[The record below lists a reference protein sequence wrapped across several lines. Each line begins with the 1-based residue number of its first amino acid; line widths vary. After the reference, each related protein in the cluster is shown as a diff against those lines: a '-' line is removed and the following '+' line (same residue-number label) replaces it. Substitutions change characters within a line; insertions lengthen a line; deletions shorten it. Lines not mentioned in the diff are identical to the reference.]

1 MLNPT
6 LHPRVYQNSKTFLQ
20 TKNRTNPTRE
30 ANMKLQATFF
40 TLLTLGTVVPAV
52 SAAVYNEQLKI
63 WDIGIV
69 DTETDSKGKTWPV
82 SVAVPCGGIPHG
94 GYVCGS
100 FEDEGVMALRAIY
113 GCNGRM
119 LKSVI
124 TCHESDKK
132 NRCVKNGRRKGKK
145 FLALAMPDRIVCETK
160 SKVEKP

>member
-1 MLNPT
+1 M
-6 LHPRVYQNSKTFLQ
+6 Q
-20 TKNRTNPTRE
+20 
-30 ANMKLQATFF
+30 LQATFF
-40 TLLTLGTVVPAV
+40 TLLTLGTVVPTV
-52 SAAVYNEQLKI
+52 SAAIYNKQLKV

-69 DTETDSKGKTWPV
+69 DTETDSKGKTWPA
-82 SVAVPCGGIPHG
+82 SVAGPCGGIPHG

-113 GCNGRM
+113 RCDRGKLRSA
-119 LKSVI
+119 L